1 MEGMEIDKPPVASAA
16 GDPGG
21 TMKAIRKIVE
31 IDEEKCDGCG
41 LCVPSCAEG
50 AIRIVN
56 GKARLVAEKYCD
68 GLGACLGECPRGA
81 IRMVEREVEA
91 FDEKAAMEH
100 VRSAKGT
107 AAPAPAASAHGCP
120 SAAMHRFG
128 GGCPSARIRNFGERS
143 AETRQV
149 PAEARGASPEDAP
162 IPSALTHWPVQ
173 IRLVP
178 PHAPFLKNADLLI
191 AADCTPMA
199 CGGFHRDFLEGKV
212 VMMGCPKFD
221 DMALYEE
228 RFRQIFAQAGVRSVT
243 VLVMEVPCCQGLP
256 ALLKKVVRESGKT
269 IPLEIVTVGLQ
280 GNILRREGY
289 PSAA

>member
-1 MEGMEIDKPPVASAA
+1 
-16 GDPGG
+16 
-21 TMKAIRKIVE
+21 MKTIRNIIE

-50 AIRIVN
+50 AIRIVD
-56 GKARLVAEKYCD
+56 GKARLAAEKYCD

-81 IRMVEREVEA
+81 IRMVEKEVEA
-91 FDEKAAMEH
+91 FDEKATM
-100 VRSAKGT
+100 
-107 AAPAPAASAHGCP
+107 AATGKAAVPPHG
-120 SAAMHRFG
+120 H
-128 GGCPSARIRNFGERS
+128 GCPSARIHNFGEGS
-143 AETRQV
+143 VE
-149 PAEARGASPEDAP
+149 PRGASPADAA

-199 CGGFHRDFLEGKV
+199 YGDFHRDFLKGKV

-228 RFRQIFAQAGVRSVT
+228 RFRQIFEQAGVRSVT
-243 VLVMEVPCCQGLP
+243 ALVMEVPCCQGLP
-256 ALLKKVVRESGKT
+256 ALLKKTLKESGKK

-280 GNILRREGY
+280 GNILRRDGY
-289 PSAA
+289 PEGA

>member
-1 MEGMEIDKPPVASAA
+1 
-16 GDPGG
+16 
-21 TMKAIRKIVE
+21 MKTLRKIIH

-50 AIRIVN
+50 AIRIVD

-91 FDEKAAMEH
+91 FDEGAAMEH
-100 VRSAKGT
+100 LRSTKEEAK
-107 AAPAPAASAHGCP
+107 PAPAGPAHGCP
-120 SAAMHRFG
+120 SARIHSFA
-128 GGCPSARIRNFGERS
+128 GGCPSARMHNFAAGA
-143 AETRQV
+143 AES
-149 PAEARGASPEDAP
+149 RGASPAEAP
-162 IPSALTHWPVQ
+162 VPSALTHWPVQ

-178 PHAPFLKNADLLI
+178 PHAPFLKNADLLV

-199 CGGFHRDFLEGKV
+199 YGDFHRDFLKGKV

-228 RFRQIFAQAGVRSVT
+228 RFGQIFAQAEVRSVT

-256 ALLKKVVRESGKT
+256 FLLKKVLKESGKN

-280 GNILRREGY
+280 GNLLRREVY
-289 PSAA
+289 PDVA

>member
-1 MEGMEIDKPPVASAA
+1 MKINHQSIADRA
-16 GDPGG
+16 GDRGG
-21 TMKAIRKIVE
+21 TMKTLRNIIE

-50 AIRIVN
+50 AIRIID

-91 FDEKAAMEH
+91 FNGQAAMEH

-107 AAPAPAASAHGCP
+107 AAPAPAGHPCECP
-120 SAAMHRFG
+120 SATLR
-128 GGCPSARIRNFGERS
+128 SFGEAAAKARDGSPSVGS
-143 AETRQV
+143 A
-149 PAEARGASPEDAP
+149 
-162 IPSALTHWPVQ
+162 PSALTHWPVQ

-191 AADCTPMA
+191 AADCAPIA
-199 CGGFHRDFLEGKV
+199 CGDFHRDFLKGKV

-221 DMALYEE
+221 DIALYEE
-228 RFRQIFAQAGVRSVT
+228 RFRRIFAQADVRSVT

-256 ALLKKVVRESGKT
+256 FLLKKALKESGKK

-280 GNILRREGY
+280 GDVLRRESS
-289 PSAA
+289 PDAA

>member
-1 MEGMEIDKPPVASAA
+1 MVP
-16 GDPGG
+16 
-21 TMKAIRKIVE
+21 MKTIRNIIE

-50 AIRIVN
+50 AIRIVD
-56 GKARLVAEKYCD
+56 GKARLAAEKYCD

-81 IRMVEREVEA
+81 IRMVEKEVEA
-91 FDEKAAMEH
+91 FDEEAAMEH
-100 VRSAKGT
+100 LGSAKKDAGPVP
-107 AAPAPAASAHGCP
+107 AAPPH
-120 SAAMHRFG
+120 
-128 GGCPSARIRNFGERS
+128 GCPSARIRSFGGGCPSTRLHNFGEGA
-143 AETRQV
+143 AE
-149 PAEARGASPEDAP
+149 PRGASPADAA

-199 CGGFHRDFLEGKV
+199 YGGFHRDFLKGKV

-228 RFRQIFAQAGVRSVT
+228 RFRQIFAQADVRSVT

-256 ALLKKVVRESGKT
+256 ALLKMVLKESGKN
-269 IPLEIVTVGLQ
+269 IPLEVVTIGLQ
-280 GNILRREGY
+280 GNILRRDG
-289 PSAA
+289 

>member
-1 MEGMEIDKPPVASAA
+1 MEIDKPPVADRA
-16 GDPGG
+16 GYPGG
-21 TMKAIRKIVE
+21 TMKTLRKIIQ

-50 AIRIVN
+50 AIQIIN
-56 GKARLVAEKYCD
+56 GKAKLVAEKYCD
-68 GLGACLGECPRGA
+68 GLGACLGECPRDA
-81 IRMVEREVEA
+81 IKMVEREVEA
-91 FDEKAAMEH
+91 FDEEAAMEH
-100 VRSAKGT
+100 VRSSKGT
-107 AAPAPAASAHGCP
+107 AAPAPSATPHACP
-120 SAAMHRFG
+120 SARLQSFG
-128 GGCPSARIRNFGERS
+128 GGCPSARLHNFGQTP
-143 AETRQV
+143 AET
-149 PAEARGASPEDAP
+149 RGASPADAP

-199 CGGFHRDFLEGKV
+199 YAGFHRDFLKGKV

-228 RFRQIFAQAGVRSVT
+228 RFRQIFSQADVRSVT

-256 ALLKKVVRESGKT
+256 FLLKKVLAESGKK

-280 GNILRREGY
+280 GNILRRDSY
-289 PSAA
+289 TAAA